1 MSMDMS
7 MAGSEHQN
15 PGGPGRRVVRLLV
28 ILAAVG
34 GLGALVVW
42 GFLAGRG
49 EAALEAERE
58 RPVKAPLR
66 VSTDGRGQPLV
77 TLDAAT
83 RKQSGIEVVKPEP
96 TQHQDQVRAYGTV
109 LDLDKLVT
117 LDNNYVTAV
126 AQLQSA
132 QAKIVASKA
141 AFERAQA
148 LSKDNITTL
157 AQLQAAEATF
167 RADQAG
173 VATTEAQVRTLKA
186 TALQEWGTVIGK
198 ALVEGGPLVTA
209 LIERQTFLLQITLPS
224 DKFITPAPNATVQF
238 GASATRHQVQFVSPA
253 TQTDPKIQGLSFYY
267 AADAASNLL
276 PGMNVLAFLPSG
288 ASIDGIEIP
297 ASAVVWWTGRAW
309 VYLRTGA
316 DTFTRHEIPTDVPA
330 PGGGFI
336 VPVTGLPQ
344 PIPELV
350 AQGAQMLLSEEFRA
364 QIQVGEDKK

>member
-1 MSMDMS
+1 MS
-7 MAGSEHQN
+7 MAGSEHKN
-15 PGGPGRRVVRLLV
+15 PGGFWRRTVRLLV
-28 ILAAVG
+28 ILAAIG
-34 GLGALVVW
+34 GLGGLVVW

-49 EAALEAERE
+49 EAAKEAERE

-66 VSTDGRGQPLV
+66 VSTDGRGQPVV

-83 RKQSGIEVVKPEP
+83 RRQSGLDVTKPKS
-96 TQHQDQVRAYGTV
+96 TQYQEQVRAYGTV

-132 QAKIVASKA
+132 QARIVASKA
-141 AFERAQA
+141 AFERAQT

-157 AQLQAAEATF
+157 AQLQTAEATF
-167 RADQAG
+167 GADKAG
-173 VATTEAQVRTLKA
+173 VATAEAQVKTLKA

-198 ALVEGGPLVTA
+198 ALIEGGPLVTS
-209 LIERQTFLLQITLPS
+209 LIERQTFLLQITLPPGT
-224 DKFITPAPNATVQF
+224 FITAAPNATVQF
-238 GASATRHQVQFVSPA
+238 GASAWRHQVDFVSPA

-276 PGMNVLAFLPSG
+276 PGMNVLAFVPSG
-288 ASIDGIEIP
+288 APIDGIEIP

-316 DTFTRHEIPTDVPA
+316 DTFTRHEIPTDLPA

-336 VPVTGLPQ
+336 VSVKSLPYLD
-344 PIPELV
+344 PEIV
-350 AQGAQMLLSEEFRA
+350 AQGAQMLLSEEFRS

>member
-1 MSMDMS
+1 MSMDTG
-7 MAGSEHQN
+7 MAESGRKKRS
-15 PGGPGRRVVRLLV
+15 GPKRRVIRILI
-28 ILAAVG
+28 ILAAIG

-66 VSTDGRGQPLV
+66 VSSDGHDQPVV

-83 RKQSGIEVVKPEP
+83 RKQSGVEGTKPQP
-96 TQHQDQVRAYGTV
+96 TQYQEQVRAYGTV

-141 AFERAQA
+141 AFERARA
-148 LSKDNITTL
+148 LSKDNITTM
-157 AQLQAAEATF
+157 AQLQTAEATF
-167 RADQAG
+167 GADQAG
-173 VATTEAQVRTLKA
+173 VATAEAQVKTLKA

-198 ALVEGGPLVTA
+198 ALIERGPLVTR
-209 LIERQTFLLQITLPS
+209 LIERQTFLLQITLPPGTS
-224 DKFITPAPNATVQF
+224 ITPAANAMVQF
-238 GASATRHQVQFVSPA
+238 GASALRHQVDFVSPA

-288 ASIDGIEIP
+288 APIDGIEIP

-316 DTFTRHEIPTDVPA
+316 DTFTRYEIPTDVPA
-330 PGGGFI
+330 SGGGFI
-336 VPVTGLPQ
+336 VSVKSLPQ
-344 PIPELV
+344 PIPEIV
-350 AQGAQMLLSEEFRA
+350 AHGAQMLLSEEFRA

>member
-1 MSMDMS
+1 MDVS
-7 MAGSEHQN
+7 MAGSEHKN
-15 PGGPGRRVVRLLV
+15 PSGPRRRIVRLLA
-28 ILAAVG
+28 ILAAIGGVG
-34 GLGALVVW
+34 VLVVW

-49 EAALEAERE
+49 EATMEAERE

-66 VSTDGRGQPLV
+66 VSTDGRGQPVV

-83 RKQSGIEVVKPEP
+83 RRQSGVDVTKPKP
-96 TQHQDQVRAYGTV
+96 TQYQEQVRAYGTV

-132 QAKIVASKA
+132 QARIVASKA

-148 LSKDNITTL
+148 LSKDNITTV
-157 AQLQAAEATF
+157 AQLQSAQATF
-167 RADQAG
+167 CADQAG
-173 VATTEAQVRTLKA
+173 VATAEAQVKTLKA

-198 ALVEGGPLVTA
+198 ALIEGGPLVTR
-209 LIERQTFLLQITLPS
+209 LIERQTFLLQITLPPGT
-224 DKFITPAPNATVQF
+224 FITAAPKATVQF
-238 GASATRHQVQFVSPA
+238 GASASRHQVDFVSPA

-288 ASIDGIEIP
+288 APIDGIEIS

-309 VYLRTGA
+309 IYLRTGA
-316 DTFTRHEIPTDVPA
+316 DTFTRHEIPTDMPA

-336 VPVTGLPQ
+336 VSVKSLPPTPEIVT
-344 PIPELV
+344 
-350 AQGAQMLLSEEFRA
+350 QGAQILLSEEFRA
-364 QIQVGEDKK
+364 QIQVGEDNK

>member
-1 MSMDMS
+1 MDVSMS
-7 MAGSEHQN
+7 GSEHKN
-15 PGGPGRRVVRLLV
+15 PGGPGRRIVRLLV
-28 ILAAVG
+28 ILAAIG
-34 GLGALVVW
+34 GLGVLVVW

-49 EAALEAERE
+49 EATMEAERE

-66 VSTDGRGQPLV
+66 VSTDGRGQPVV

-83 RKQSGIEVVKPEP
+83 RRQSGVDVTKPKS
-96 TQHQDQVRAYGTV
+96 TQYQEQVRAYGTV

-148 LSKDNITTL
+148 LSKDNITTV
-157 AQLQAAEATF
+157 AQLQTAQATF
-167 RADQAG
+167 GADKAG
-173 VATTEAQVRTLKA
+173 VATAEAQVKTLKA

-198 ALVEGGPLVTA
+198 ALVESGPLVTH
-209 LIERQTFLLQITLPS
+209 LIERQTFLLQITLPPGTS
-224 DKFITPAPNATVQF
+224 MTPPSTATVQF
-238 GASATRHQVQFVSPA
+238 GASASHHQVDFVSAA

-288 ASIDGIEIP
+288 APIDGIEIP

-316 DTFTRHEIPTDVPA
+316 DTFTRHEIPTDLPA

-336 VPVTGLPQ
+336 VSVKSLPY
-344 PIPELV
+344 PDPEIV
-350 AQGAQMLLSEEFRA
+350 AQGAQILLSEEFRS

>member
-1 MSMDMS
+1 MSIDVS
-7 MAGSEHQN
+7 MAGSEHKS
-15 PGGPGRRVVRLLV
+15 PGGPGRRFVRLIV
-28 ILAAVG
+28 ILAAIG
-34 GLGALVVW
+34 GLGVLVVW

-66 VSTDGRGQPLV
+66 VSTDGRGQPVV
-77 TLDAAT
+77 TLDTAT
-83 RKQSGIEVVKPEP
+83 RKQSGIEVTKPEP
-96 TQHQDQVRAYGTV
+96 TQHVAQVRAYGTV

-148 LSKDNITTL
+148 LSENKVTTL
-157 AQLQAAEATF
+157 AQLQTAEATF

-173 VATTEAQVRTLKA
+173 VTTTEAQVRTLKA

-198 ALVEGGPLVTA
+198 ALVESGPLVTG
-209 LIERQTFLLQITLPS
+209 LIERRTFLLQITLPPGTS
-224 DKFITPAPNATVQF
+224 ITPAPNATVQF

-267 AADAASNLL
+267 SADAASNLL

-288 ASIDGIEIP
+288 APVDGIEIP

-316 DTFTRHEIPTDVPA
+316 DTFTRDEIPTDTPA
-330 PGGGFI
+330 PRGGFI
-336 VPVTGLPQ
+336 VPVKTLPK

-350 AQGAQMLLSEEFRA
+350 VQGAQMLLSEEFRA

>member
-1 MSMDMS
+1 MDTS
-7 MAGSEHQN
+7 MAGSEHKN
-15 PGGPGRRVVRLLV
+15 PDGPWHRVVRLLI

-66 VSTDGRGQPLV
+66 VSTDGRGQPVV

-83 RKQSGIEVVKPEP
+83 RKQSGIEFTKPEP
-96 TQHQDQVRAYGTV
+96 TQHQDQARAYGTV

-117 LDNNYVTAV
+117 LDNNYVTAI
-126 AQLQSA
+126 AQLQSV

-141 AFERAQA
+141 AFERAQV

-157 AQLQAAEATF
+157 AQLQTAEATYG
-167 RADQAG
+167 ADQAG
-173 VATTEAQVRTLKA
+173 VATAEAQVRTLRA
-186 TALQEWGTVIGK
+186 TALQEWGPVIGK
-198 ALVEGGPLVTA
+198 ALVEGGPLVTR
-209 LIERQTFLLQITLPS
+209 LIERQTFLLQITLPAGT
-224 DKFITPAPNATVQF
+224 FTTAPPNATVQF
-238 GASATRHQVQFVSPA
+238 GASATRHQVQFISPA

-267 AADAASNLL
+267 AAVAASNLL

-288 ASIDGIEIP
+288 SPIDGIDIP
-297 ASAVVWWTGRAW
+297 ASSVVWWTGRAW
-309 VYLRTGA
+309 VYLRTDA
-316 DTFTRHEIPTDVPA
+316 DTFTRHEIPTDAPA

-336 VPVTGLPQ
+336 VSVKSLPQ
-344 PIPELV
+344 PIPEIV
-350 AQGAQMLLSEEFRA
+350 TQGAQVLLSEEFRA
-364 QIQVGEDKK
+364 QIQVGEDNK